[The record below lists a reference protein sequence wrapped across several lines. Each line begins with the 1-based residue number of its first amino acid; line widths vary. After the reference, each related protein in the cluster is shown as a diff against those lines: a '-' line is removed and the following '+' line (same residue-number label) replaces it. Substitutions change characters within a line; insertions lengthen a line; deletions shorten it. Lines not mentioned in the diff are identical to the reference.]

1 MRNSPSNTLLC
12 NASTIVLLGNYNTAN
27 GYYALLANTT
37 GTYNTANG
45 YYALF
50 SNTTGGRNT
59 SLGYQA
65 GRYISG
71 GSISNATSSNSLYL
85 GYNTMA
91 LASGDT
97 NEIVIGN
104 GTVGLGSNTTVIG
117 SSTATTLTALYGNV
131 GIGTTSPNASLE
143 VNGPS
148 LFDSGVTIA
157 SIEYLNSAKTPISG
171 TAGAITW
178 TEPYQGNSDKRVYV
192 QLNGYTN
199 ASPTTIVFTQAFT
212 STPALTANTTGLG
225 TPTATASQIII
236 SAATLVTGWFIYEGF

>member
-1 MRNSPSNTLLC
+1 MKPLILL
-12 NASTIVLLGNYNTAN
+12 LLG
-27 GYYALLANTT
+27 
-37 GTYNTANG
+37 
-45 YYALF
+45 F
-50 SNTTGGRNT
+50 
-59 SLGYQA
+59 
-65 GRYISG
+65 I
-71 GSISNATSSNSLYL
+71 
-85 GYNTMA
+85 
-91 LASGDT
+91 
-97 NEIVIGN
+97 IGN
-104 GTVGLGSNTTVIG
+104 EVVAPIIFGTSNLERTRIN
-117 SSTATTLTALYGNV
+117 SSGNV

-157 SIEYLNSAKTPISG
+157 SIEYVNSAKTPISG

-178 TEPYQGNSDKRVYV
+178 SEPYQGNSDKRVYV
-192 QLNGYTN
+192 QLNGYTE

>member
-1 MRNSPSNTLLC
+1 MLTKILFLF
-12 NASTIVLLGNYNTAN
+12 LF
-27 GYYALLANTT
+27 LLANTALAGPLTWALPTWLPSLNVSGNVGIGTT
-37 GTYNTANG
+37 GPTHMLDVIQSGATAGIRVSGGTNPQMRVEGTTAYAKLQVCDSCSGGLNDVGNGIGLFGTENAYPFAIYTYNNE
-45 YYALF
+45 
-50 SNTTGGRNT
+50 RVRIT
-59 SLGYQA
+59 S
-65 GRYISG
+65 
-71 GSISNATSSNSLYL
+71 T
-85 GYNTMA
+85 
-91 LASGDT
+91 
-97 NEIVIGN
+97 
-104 GTVGLGSNTTVIG
+104 
-117 SSTATTLTALYGNV
+117 GNV
-131 GIGTTSPNASLE
+131 GIGTTSPNATLE

-157 SIEYLNSAKTPISG
+157 SIEYLNSEKTPISG